1 LKHLGELMDSKD
13 YDKLDNELKKLE
25 KMGNDIIKTITSDK
39 FDSKEVMNEITVYIK
54 RYENIIKKVEDT
66 EHDNTN

>member
-1 LKHLGELMDSKD
+1 MLHSSCFMDYKKIDKELQ
-13 YDKLDNELKKLE
+13 KLE

-54 RYENIIKKVEDT
+54 RYENVIKKIE
-66 EHDNTN
+66 EK

>member
-1 LKHLGELMDSKD
+1 MLRSSCFMDYKKIDKELQ
-13 YDKLDNELKKLE
+13 KLE

-54 RYENIIKKVEDT
+54 RYENVIKKLEN
-66 EHDNTN
+66 ETNNPPPT

>member
-1 LKHLGELMDSKD
+1 MLRSSCFMDYKKIDKELQ
-13 YDKLDNELKKLE
+13 KLE

-54 RYENIIKKVEDT
+54 RYENVIKKIE
-66 EHDNTN
+66 EK